1 MMFKQRKIQEGKIW
15 INFGMKLKEKTNQKM
30 QSLMSRRSQ
39 CRGKSVKASK
49 DRMVSPDKMS
59 CKMLSPSLTHSQCLA
74 GSSPCHMSLV
84 THVKGINSPCF
95 VQIIPAFP
103 LFFTQHTIIGY
114 IQHQFTHLFWKR
126 PGQMPFSHVPHPT
139 KCVFPS
145 SELS

>member
-1 MMFKQRKIQEGKIW
+1 MMFEQRKIQKGKFW
-15 INFGMKLKEKTNQKM
+15 INFSVTLKEKTNQKM

-39 CRGKSVKASK
+39 CSGKLVKASK

-59 CKMLSPSLTHSQCLA
+59 CKMLSPSLTPSQCLT

-84 THVKGINSPCF
+84 THVKGISNPCF
-95 VQIIPAFP
+95 VQITPTFP

-126 PGQMPFSHVPHPT
+126 PGTDAFLPCPPPHKMCFS
-139 KCVFPS
+139 
-145 SELS
+145 LL